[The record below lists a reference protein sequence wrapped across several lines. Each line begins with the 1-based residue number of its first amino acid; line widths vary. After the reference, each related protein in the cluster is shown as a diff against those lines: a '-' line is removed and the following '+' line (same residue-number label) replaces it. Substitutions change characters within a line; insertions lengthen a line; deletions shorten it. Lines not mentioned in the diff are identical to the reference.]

1 LGRTLPTLK
10 CHKCGRGLDIQ
21 AKFCDSCGSPVIR
34 PIGIE
39 ELEEEDWRGIL
50 AIGFTGAFAAISSLA
65 FYLGGLEAFQAVA
78 AIFGPMEGLI
88 LGFYFGGKSSELSQE
103 ELKAIQSK

>member
-1 LGRTLPTLK
+1 LK
-10 CHKCGRGLDIQ
+10 CECGRAVDDQ
-21 AKFCDSCGSPVIR
+21 AKFCDSCGSSVIKPV
-34 PIGIE
+34 GIE

-50 AIGFTGAFAAISSLA
+50 AVGFTGAFAAISSLA

-88 LGFYFGGKSSELSQE
+88 LGFYFGEKS
-103 ELKAIQSK
+103 K

>member
-1 LGRTLPTLK
+1 LGRTLPSLK
-10 CHKCGRGLDIQ
+10 CKCGRILGEE
-21 AKFCDSCGSPVIR
+21 AKFCDSCGSPV
-34 PIGIE
+34 PPLGIA

-50 AIGFTGAFAAISSLA
+50 AVGFTGAFAAISSLA

-88 LGFYFGGKSSELSQE
+88 LGFYFGEKS
-103 ELKAIQSK
+103 K